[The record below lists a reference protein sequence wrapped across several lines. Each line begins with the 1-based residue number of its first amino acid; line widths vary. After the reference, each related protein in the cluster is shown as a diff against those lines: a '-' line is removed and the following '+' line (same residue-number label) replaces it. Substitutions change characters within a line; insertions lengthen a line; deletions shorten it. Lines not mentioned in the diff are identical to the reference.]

1 MTGLLCDRSSV
12 MSSNRGEEAAERAK
26 SAAHRV
32 AELEERNTR
41 LRAGEVVTPED
52 IAEAEAAADHE
63 RLAGNRAKERAK
75 QAHLAA
81 ADLHRDAAALMKD
94 AGHTDQAEGHREAA
108 LRDERAAEEEFKE

>member
-1 MTGLLCDRSSV
+1 

-41 LRAGEVVTPED
+41 LRAGEGVTPED

-63 RLAGNRAKERAK
+63 RPAGNRAKERAK

-94 AGHTDQAEGHREAA
+94 AGHTDQAEGYREAA
-108 LRDERAAEEEFKE
+108 LRDERAAEEEFKD

>member
-52 IAEAEAAADHE
+52 IAEAEAAADNE
-63 RLAGNRAKERAK
+63 RCKISFSAAHLLPASLAGSK
-75 QAHLAA
+75 
-81 ADLHRDAAALMKD
+81 
-94 AGHTDQAEGHREAA
+94 
-108 LRDERAAEEEFKE
+108 